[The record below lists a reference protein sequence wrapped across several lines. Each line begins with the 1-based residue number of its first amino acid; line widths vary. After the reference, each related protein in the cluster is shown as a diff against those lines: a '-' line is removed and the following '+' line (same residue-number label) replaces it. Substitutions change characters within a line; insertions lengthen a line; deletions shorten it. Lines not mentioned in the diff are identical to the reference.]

1 MREKRTIK
9 ISTELPKDAVYYSNE
24 YARRGSNHDEW
35 TRLYNSSFEAIED
48 VKIRFSSALDGLKR
62 VVSAKNAD
70 ETAYFAYTLAKLNDE
85 FFLVEKNDDTQ
96 EMLVEM
102 TKAYK

>member
-24 YARRGSNHDEW
+24 YARRGNNHDEW
-35 TRLYNSSFEAIED
+35 ARLYNSSFEAIED

-70 ETAYFAYTLAKLNDE
+70 ETAYFAYTLTKLNDE